1 MKLNQLISS
10 ISQLDSGLKHEANKA
25 VNTLLT
31 LRNWVIGYYLVEY
44 EQNGEDRAEYGERV
58 LETVAV
64 ELNEKGL
71 SFRNLKLFRQ
81 FFLTFP
87 EIWQT
92 ASAKS
97 HLPQNSNPE
106 IGQTLSAL
114 LDSEQIG
121 QTASA
126 LLTQTA
132 HSEEIDLTQKMLTQL
147 SFSHIT
153 LLLPLKD
160 RLQRQFYTIES
171 IKGTWSVREL
181 KRQINALLYERS
193 GMSISPAQLI
203 KSLKAETVP
212 SKPRGLIKD
221 IYSFEF
227 LGLPQKLAVEESD
240 LETALVEHL
249 RDFILELGNGFC
261 LEARQKRI
269 LIGDEYFFIDL
280 VFYHRILKC
289 HVLVELKVEE
299 FSHANAGQLNTYLN
313 YYKQEIKQP
322 TDNDPIGILLVT
334 NRNEALVEYATAGM
348 DQNLFVSKYMLQLPS
363 KDQLEEFVR
372 NEIKELK
379 E

>member
-269 LIGDEYFFIDL
+269 LIGEEYFFIDL